1 MTIPLDLKDAFET
14 EQTLRNMIETRKV
27 YFDHNPFYVRDGS
40 GSIVQ
45 IRFSPGKQILVVLLL
60 LLAGCGSKEE
70 PTTTVVSAAPQK
82 TIQAVVFEVQQTS
95 VPIRV
100 EVTGQVAP
108 IFQATLSSRIQGTI
122 DTLLVREGSKVS
134 KGQLLIQLDSR
145 DLQADLARANA
156 EVDNAKAHLDRMNQ
170 LYAQDAVS
178 KQEMENAT
186 RGNSVA
192 DANRRTVEA
201 QLSYTMVRA
210 PFNGIITEK
219 KVEAGELASPGQPL
233 LKMEDPLHLRLE
245 ATVAEG
251 DLKSVSRGNNI
262 PVVIDALGGQALAG
276 LVSQILP
283 AGDPHTH
290 TFMVKV
296 DLPRTVGLK
305 TGMFGRFQL
314 DTGATQTMLI
324 PSTAV
329 VERGELTSLFVV
341 GEDRIA
347 RLRWVKI
354 GRHFEKDV
362 EILSGV
368 NVGERVLVGGH
379 QGVDGVTVEIV
390 ETAASLLGRT
400 P

>member
-1 MTIPLDLKDAFET
+1 MFIA
-14 EQTLRNMIETRKV
+14 V
-27 YFDHNPFYVRDGS
+27 
-40 GSIVQ
+40 
-45 IRFSPGKQILVVLLL
+45 L

-82 TIQAVVFEVQQTS
+82 TIQAAVVETKSTS

-122 DTLLVREGSKVS
+122 DKLLVREGSRVS

-145 DLQADLARANA
+145 DLQADLARAHA
-156 EVDNAKAHLDRMNQ
+156 EVENAKAHLDRMNQ

-186 RGNSVA
+186 RAYRVA
-192 DANRRTVEA
+192 EASRRAVEA

-210 PFNGIITEK
+210 PFEGVITEK

-251 DLKSVSRGNNI
+251 DLKSVSRGDKI
-262 PVVIDALGGQALAG
+262 PVVIDALGGQALTG

-283 AGDPHTH
+283 AGDPQTH

-296 DLPRTVGLK
+296 DLPKIPGLK

-314 DTGATQTMLI
+314 DKGLTQTILV
-324 PSTAV
+324 PSAAV
-329 VERGELTSLFVV
+329 VERGELSSLYVV
-341 GEDRIA
+341 GSDQTA
-347 RLRWVKI
+347 RLRWVKL
-354 GRHFEKDV
+354 GRRFEQQV
-362 EILSGV
+362 EILSGL
-368 NVGERVLVGGH
+368 NIGERVLVDGSR
-379 QGVDGVTVEIV
+379 GVDGAAVQIV
-390 ETAASLLGRT
+390 EMVASPTGKT

>member
-1 MTIPLDLKDAFET
+1 MA
-14 EQTLRNMIETRKV
+14 
-27 YFDHNPFYVRDGS
+27 
-40 GSIVQ
+40 
-45 IRFSPGKQILVVLLL
+45 VLF
-60 LLAGCGSKEE
+60 LAGCGSKEE
-70 PTTTVVSAAPQK
+70 PNTVVSAAPHK
-82 TIQAVVFEVQQTS
+82 TIQGSVVEITYTS
-95 VPIRV
+95 VPVRV
-100 EVTGQVAP
+100 EVTGQVAA

-122 DTLLVREGSKVS
+122 DSLFVREGTKVS

-170 LYAQDAVS
+170 LYVQDAVS

-186 RGNSVA
+186 RGYRVA
-192 DANRRTVEA
+192 EANRKAVEA
-201 QLSYTMVRA
+201 QLSYTSVRA
-210 PFNGIITEK
+210 PFDGVITEK

-233 LKMEDPLHLRLE
+233 LKMEDPQRLRLE

-251 DLKSVSRGNNI
+251 DLKSVSRGDQI
-262 PVVIDALGGQALAG
+262 PIVIDALEGQAMNG

-296 DLPRTVGLK
+296 DLPKTTGLK

-314 DTGATQTMLI
+314 DKGSTQTILV
-324 PSTAV
+324 PSAAV

-347 RLRWVKI
+347 RLRWVKL
-354 GRHFEKDV
+354 GRRFEKQV
-362 EILSGV
+362 EILSGI
-368 NVGERVLVGGH
+368 NVGERVLSDGSR
-379 QGVDGVTVEIV
+379 GVDGAAVQTA
-390 ETAASLLGRT
+390 ETMVSPTTNT